1 MKNFL
6 PKQYQKTTKLKINHN
21 YLFEQFSDYSK
32 IFKEIE
38 KVVTEFNHIGTKD
51 KSLIWNT
58 DLLETL
64 ELQNL
69 LQQAMVTIKS
79 ADNRKES
86 RGAHARDDYKER
98 NDEDW
103 LFHTLAWLKDNDIKM
118 GSRPV
123 TLRAMSNEVQ
133 SFPPKARV
141 Y

>member
-1 MKNFL
+1 MEYRPFRNSRT
-6 PKQYQKTTKLKINHN
+6 PKLTSTSYG
-21 YLFEQFSDYSK
+21 YYE
-32 IFKEIE
+32 
-38 KVVTEFNHIGTKD
+38 
-51 KSLIWNT
+51 
-58 DLLETL
+58 
-64 ELQNL
+64 
-69 LQQAMVTIKS
+69 S